1 LAELKTGLVEQWQS
15 NMVIIGTEFGRTAK
29 KMALEEPIT
38 AQQVH
43 YLLQVAR
50 VMVLKCK
57 ANGQG

>member
-1 LAELKTGLVEQWQS
+1 
-15 NMVIIGTEFGRTAK
+15 MVIIGTEFGRTAK